1 MISSFIEI
9 LPFRS
14 WIKYKDKPL
23 TGRRPEWLFATKGID
38 PRQLHVLHVPVQ
50 THSTTS

>member
-9 LPFRS
+9 LTFRS
-14 WIKYKDKPL
+14 CKYKDKPL
-23 TGRRPEWLFATKGID
+23 TGRRPEWLFVTKGID
-38 PRQLHVLHVPVQ
+38 PHQLDVLHVPVQ